1 MFITVHTHTHTQTE
15 MYKHGVSRLQS
26 KTTRNTRI
34 VEQIQFVICCREGEF
49 VPWKIMSLTK
59 RVLEGRFGGFGIWL
73 GDLGGGSQRKQELL
87 PDWVLLESGAIHDGI
102 SQGTLSTGRGSQ
114 KEEKAV
120 RSKEVA
126 VTHLG

>member
-73 GDLGGGSQRKQELL
+73 GDLGGGVKGSKNYFQTGCCWKVGQFMMGYLREPYL
-87 PDWVLLESGAIHDGI
+87 
-102 SQGTLSTGRGSQ
+102 QGGEARRRRRPY
-114 KEEKAV
+114 AV
-120 RSKEVA
+120 KK
-126 VTHLG
+126 